1 MRPLCEYSKVFFPG
15 LSTDYE
21 IQSSK
26 AQFPQLVSY
35 QPPND
40 KKRQMSFTCNSRK
53 INSEQSYS

>member
-1 MRPLCEYSKVFFPG
+1 MRPLCEYSKVLFPG

-40 KKRQMSFTCNSRK
+40 QKR
-53 INSEQSYS
+53 